1 MKPLQPDQ
9 LEVDAKERNV
19 LGQAQDNRR
28 SGRASLLP
36 IFLSLAV
43 AGAIVAILV
52 FRVSPWTV
60 AIGAVAVLC
69 PLLHL
74 GGHGG
79 HSGHGTS
86 SLQSE
91 GKNKGEHDSHRGC

>member
-1 MKPLQPDQ
+1 MKSSQPDQ
-9 LEVDAKERNV
+9 LEVDEKERN
-19 LGQAQDNRR
+19 LRGQVQDDRP
-28 SGRASLLP
+28 SGRATLLP
-36 IFLSLAV
+36 VFLSLAV

-74 GGHGG
+74 GGRGE

-86 SLQSE
+86 SPQSE
-91 GKNKGEHDSHRGC
+91 GRNEGEHENHRGC

>member
-1 MKPLQPDQ
+1 MKSSLPDQ
-9 LEVDAKERNV
+9 SEVDAKERN
-19 LGQAQDNRR
+19 LRGQVQDDHR
-28 SGRASLLP
+28 SGRATLLP
-36 IFLSLAV
+36 VFLSLAV

-74 GGHGG
+74 GGRGG

-91 GKNKGEHDSHRGC
+91 GRNKGEHDSHRGC